1 VRLWL
6 LVHLINKGSRN
17 VTLFFCNINYYFRY
31 IIMKVLSTTAS
42 AQTLKI
48 IPREYVST
56 CTLVLRDDSTN
67 TSVTYSSVS
76 ATTNENHLQIS
87 KAFSPVL
94 VEGRSYDLTV
104 KNSSNDI
111 IYKDKIFCTAQTV
124 DQSTNSQYT
133 INSGEYTSTTTYDN
147 EFIII

>member
-1 VRLWL
+1 
-6 LVHLINKGSRN
+6 
-17 VTLFFCNINYYFRY
+17 
-31 IIMKVLSTTAS
+31 MKVLSTTAS